1 MHRRQQLEL
10 VLRRI
15 GKAAPRGVRGPLGR
29 ASRRFRSWP
38 GPLVTVVLAVSDE
51 ETTRIGPALD
61 SLRTQT
67 HRNLDILVVPYGRC
81 TQVRAVA
88 AQHAD
93 QDWRVRV
100 LGRVSTDQAAAR
112 NAGAVAATGSYLLFA
127 AGGDDVPARGIQRLV
142 GSLEQSGSALAVGR
156 IQPPR
161 TVLPSTEAPYL
172 AAHEHDVSGTTLAA
186 SPWAVTD
193 LAVGNRMFRRTFWRD
208 AELRFTPEL
217 PSGSDVAL
225 ASFARATSFDLL
237 RNPTYIPTNR
247 VDGISV
253 GAVRDVLARLDA
265 WLEEHQ
271 RIWRAVEALELPE
284 VMNWLL
290 WGVLDAAIHPFLDDV
305 ERATEHQWKTLRRHV
320 ELLLD
325 SADEHAWTTLR
336 AESRVKLWLLLNDR
350 RDQLEEYAA
359 ARLFEG
365 SNRPTEVVDGKVV
378 AHLPFFGDDQVG
390 VPADCYVMDEAE
402 TPLRVVL
409 HGVRWSGPETL
420 ELDLHARIDH
430 VGFADEPHVEAALV
444 RSGTA
449 ERIDVPLRQYADPQ
463 ANQTGGRRYQD
474 YSRGALTLTVDARD
488 LARGAAQVGG
498 DRDDPAEWSV
508 ELTVTTSGITRRG
521 SVSSIDDRGSAGMI
535 DTGHLAPRLVDGVRV
550 GVTGRDGAL
559 FRLVARRQSGARLE
573 DVQVSGRRVTGTIHP
588 GDGRPSSVR
597 VSMAGSEAA
606 SAALTRSG
614 DLLRFS
620 LEVPRPWAGSGTAT
634 WRFSAVAPDGAEI
647 PVAWPDQA
655 EQWLAVGAG
664 ELVVSRSASGG
675 TDLVEAKDTLVLEDV
690 ELRDGLVRVTGR
702 WLGVAPK
709 KYTLRLVGRRASPVG
724 VVEQGGSDGEVRA
737 RFATTWD
744 EWGLGESAIPV
755 GRYWFAV
762 SCGPDDKPRTGRVL
776 VGADL
781 LDRLLDFTVTH
792 DYRFRPIRSGRE
804 AGVFLM
810 PPLTDDEKGPFAQHR
825 LQEWYRSGEI
835 PIDPDAVYFQSYA
848 GATATDSQLAIHH
861 EVRRRHPGL
870 TLYWGVADRSS
881 GVPEGAVPVLM
892 YSREW
897 YRVMACARYLCL
909 NIDFDRWFSARPEQK
924 VLQTFHGYPAK
935 SMGIRM
941 WEAKLYTPRRIA
953 LELARTSGDWDLILT
968 PAPEMD
974 VYYRTEYRYQG
985 RIHSAGYPR
994 DDVLVSPDGERI
1006 RTEARARLGIAPEQ
1020 KVVLYAP
1027 TWRDDLAT
1035 DWRSAELV
1043 RHLDLESA
1051 TRELGPDYVFL
1062 MRGHRFHARGSD
1074 RSERTARLLDVT
1086 DYPEI
1091 NDLIL
1096 ASDAAV
1102 LDYSSLRFDFALTGR
1117 PMIFLVPDL
1126 ATYTGGVRGFL
1137 YDFRDTAPGPLVDT
1151 ADEVVARL
1159 RDLPG
1164 LQREYAA
1171 EQARFHAKYNHLQ
1184 DGRAAERV
1192 VAAFFGTSGESE
1204 DPSGA
1209 R

>member
-1 MHRRQQLEL
+1 LHRRQQLEL

-51 ETTRIGPALD
+51 ETTRIGPALE
-61 SLRTQT
+61 SLRAQT
-67 HRNLDILVVPYGRC
+67 HRSLDILVVPYGESMG
-81 TQVRAVA
+81 VRAVA
-88 AQHAD
+88 AEHAD

-100 LGRVSTDQAAAR
+100 LGRISANRAEAR
-112 NAGAVAATGSYLLFA
+112 NAGAAAATGSYLLFA

-142 GSLEQSGSALAVGR
+142 TSLEQSGSSLAVGR

-172 AAHEHDVSGTTLAA
+172 AAHQHDVSGTTLAA

-193 LAVGNRMFRRTFWRD
+193 LAVGNRMFRRTFWRE
-208 AELRFTPEL
+208 AGLRFTPEL
-217 PSGSDVAL
+217 PNGSDVAV
-225 ASFARATSFDLL
+225 ASLARATSFDLL
-237 RNPTYIPTNR
+237 RSPTYIPTNR
-247 VDGISV
+247 VDGVSV
-253 GAVRDVLARLDA
+253 GAVRDVLARLEP
-265 WLEEHQ
+265 WLEEQQ

-290 WGVLDAAIHPFLDDV
+290 WGVLDTAIQPFVEDV
-305 ERATEHQWKTLRRHV
+305 ERATEHQWKTLRGHV

-325 SADEHAWTTLR
+325 STAEHAWTTLR

-350 RDQLEEYAA
+350 RDALEEYIA

-365 SNRPTEVVDGKVV
+365 SSRPTEIVDGKVI
-378 AHLPFFGDDQVG
+378 AHLPFLGDAEVG
-390 VPADCYVMDEAE
+390 VPAECYEMDETE

-409 HGVRWSGPETL
+409 RGVRWSGPETL
-420 ELDLHARIDH
+420 ELDVHARIEH
-430 VGFADEPHVEAALV
+430 VGFTDEPHVDAALV
-444 RSGTA
+444 RSGTG
-449 ERIDVPLRQYADPQ
+449 ERIELPLRQYVDPQ

-474 YSRGALTLTVDARD
+474 YSRGALTLVVDARD
-488 LARGAAQVGG
+488 LAGRAATVAEEGG
-498 DRDDPAEWSV
+498 DPASWSV
-508 ELTVTTSGITRRG
+508 ELRVTTGGITRSG
-521 SVSSIDDRGSAGMI
+521 PVSSIDDRGSAGMI
-535 DTGHLAPRLVDGVRV
+535 DTGHLAPWLVDGVRV
-550 GVTGRDGAL
+550 GVTGRDVAT
-559 FRLVARRQSGARLE
+559 FRLTARRQVGARLE

-588 GDGRPSSVR
+588 GNARPASVR
-597 VSMAGSEAA
+597 VSMAGSQAA
-606 SAALTRSG
+606 SAPLTRSG

-620 LEVPRPWAGSGTAT
+620 LEVPRPWAGSETST
-634 WRFSAVAPDGAEI
+634 WRFGAVTADGTDV

-709 KYTLRLVGRRASPVG
+709 KFTLRLNGRRASPVG
-724 VVEQGGSDGEVRA
+724 IVEPGANGGGIRA
-737 RFATTWD
+737 QFATTWD
-744 EWGLGESAIPV
+744 EWGLGETAIPL
-755 GRYWFAV
+755 GRYWFGV
-762 SCGPDDKPRTGRVL
+762 SCGPEEKPRTGRVL
-776 VGADL
+776 LGADL

-792 DYRFRPIRSGRE
+792 EYRFRPIRSGRE

-835 PIDPDAVYFQSYA
+835 PIDPDAVYLQSYA

-861 EVRRRHPGL
+861 ELRRRRPEL

-897 YRVMACARYLCL
+897 YRVMASARYLCL
-909 NIDFDRWFSARPEQK
+909 NIDFDRWFAARPEQK

-974 VYYRTEYRYQG
+974 VYYRTEYRYSG

-994 DDVLVSPDGERI
+994 DDVLVSPDAERV
-1006 RTEARARLGIAPEQ
+1006 RTDVRARLGIAPEQ

-1027 TWRDDLAT
+1027 TWRDDMAT

-1051 TRELGPDYVFL
+1051 THELGPDYVFL

-1137 YDFRDTAPGPLVDT
+1137 YDFRDTAPGPLADT

-1164 LQREYAA
+1164 LRRDYAA
-1171 EQARFHAKYNHLQ
+1171 EQARFHAKYNYLQ

-1192 VAAFFGTSGESE
+1192 VAAFFGASGESN
-1204 DPSGA
+1204 PSGA
-1209 R
+1209 P